1 MFDNGVFKNGLFERT
16 VIAGLAML
24 ALAACQQT
32 DAQGGDDTAVQAVLD
47 RVAIEDMVV
56 DYYAH
61 LGGGDAGA
69 FDDYFTADAVFDVNG
84 NIANGRA
91 EIEAMYAGIGEDPT
105 SASNG
110 GAPFRMILSN
120 PVIEVDGDTATARFI
135 WTGIRNPAID
145 QEPVFE
151 EQGREYDKLVKVD
164 GTWKFAHRVVIA
176 DSGLPE
182 GQYPKWEPRL
192 DFSFD

>member
-1 MFDNGVFKNGLFERT
+1 MTNRRIWSGS
-16 VIAGLAML
+16 LACL
-24 ALAACQQT
+24 ALSACNQQT
-32 DAQGGDDTAVQAVLD
+32 ADAGPDPAVQAMLD

-69 FDDYFTADAVFDVNG
+69 FDAYFTEDAVFDVNG
-84 NIANGRA
+84 NIATGRA
-91 EIEAMYAGIGEDPT
+91 EIEAMYAAIGENPT

-110 GAPFRMILSN
+110 GGPFRMILSN

-145 QEPVFE
+145 QPPVID
-151 EQGREYDKLVKVD
+151 EQGREYDRLVKVN
-164 GTWKFAHRVVIA
+164 GEWKFAHRVVIA

-182 GQYPKWEPRL
+182 GQYPAWSPRL
-192 DFSFD
+192 DFAFDE